1 MNTRMSRTHS
11 ALIFILLLVAATIAI
26 YFPSLGNELVFD
38 DRRLTD
44 GSIFGVFGNILELR
58 PRMLSFGSF
67 VWLKSLVGDSW
78 RAQRLVNVILHV
90 GVALGLYGLFT
101 QLLSCQRFSQERQS

>member
-1 MNTRMSRTHS
+1 MSRASS
-11 ALIFILLLVAATIAI
+11 ALIFIFLLVAATIAV

-58 PRMLSFGSF
+58 PRMLAFGSF

-78 RAQRLVNVILHV
+78 PAQRLVNVVLHV